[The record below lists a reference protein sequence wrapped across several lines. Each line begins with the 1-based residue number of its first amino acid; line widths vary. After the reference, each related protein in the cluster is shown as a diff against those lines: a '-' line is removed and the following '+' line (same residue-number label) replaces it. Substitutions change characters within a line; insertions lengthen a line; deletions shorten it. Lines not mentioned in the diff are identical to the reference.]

1 MSLLDTVFAQSQ
13 KTGRK
18 AFIAY
23 ITAGDPAPEYT
34 PKMVDALVTAGVDI
48 VELGVPFSDPVGDG
62 PTNQKASERALAHHV
77 SLRSVLSI
85 AANVRK
91 KHPQLPIVLFS
102 YFNPIFQMGLKEFA
116 SAAASAGVSGCLTVD
131 LPPEEAKDYVSAL
144 RAHKID
150 TIFLASPTTTKDR
163 LVLVDELSSGFV
175 YYVSRTGVTGAQKEL
190 SATLTTELTEVR
202 RIIKKP
208 LAVGFGIATPEQ
220 ARTVAQTGDGVIVG
234 SALVKLAEQ
243 HGATAEMISRLED
256 TAKAL
261 AQAVHGSTP
270 Q

>member
-1 MSLLDTVFAQSQ
+1 MTLLENVFSQSQ
-13 KTGRK
+13 RSGRK

-23 ITAGDPAPEYT
+23 ITAGDPTPEYT
-34 PKMVDALVTAGVDI
+34 PKMVDALVAAGVDI

-62 PTNQKASERALAHHV
+62 PTNQKSSERALEHHV
-77 SLRSVLSI
+77 SLRTVLGI
-85 AANVRK
+85 AAQVRK

-144 RAHKID
+144 KAQKID
-150 TIFLASPTTTKDR
+150 TIFLASPTTTKER
-163 LVLVDELSSGFV
+163 LMMVDELSSGFV
-175 YYVSRTGVTGAQKEL
+175 YYVSRTGVTGTQKEL
-190 SATLTTELTEVR
+190 SSTLTSELAEVR
-202 RIIKKP
+202 RLVKKP

-220 ARTVAQTGDGVIVG
+220 AGTVAKSGDGVIVG
-234 SALVKLAEQ
+234 SALVKLVEQ
-243 HGATAEMISRLED
+243 HGATAEMIDRLGA

-270 Q
+270 